1 ARGGTAEA
9 VLLARTGRAA
19 RADDLRLT
27 RRALGDP
34 ADVEDLAHGLELA
47 ARAAR
52 DRGAPAAAAAARL
65 DLVDDLARVD
75 PLGRE
80 RRREID
86 ARAHDV
92 RVPGRIAAAHRLAA
106 VESGVVA
113 VAQDRDLRGGTRRA
127 RVQHAEYRPVAAR

>member
-1 ARGGTAEA
+1 MAFERECAPTSSVVRGGRSCGRRPHRCGRCVLRGLGGEGVEELVDTGLAARGGTAEA

-52 DRGAPAAAAAARL
+52 DRGAPAAAAASRL

-86 ARAHDV
+86 
-92 RVPGRIAAAHRLAA
+92 
-106 VESGVVA
+106 
-113 VAQDRDLRGGTRRA
+113 
-127 RVQHAEYRPVAAR
+127 